1 MTLSTAKFGLSS
13 LKNKI
18 RLKQKVTYCE
28 CLDIGIECI
37 EIVQRLQSNSC
48 NECRLKVNDGGY
60 RCLLQ
65 SPPHDFCNS
74 GAYEGCPL
82 KIKRG

>member
-1 MTLSTAKFGLSS
+1 MTLSTVKYGLSS
-13 LKNKI
+13 LKG
-18 RLKQKVTYCE
+18 KQTSENYKNCLEMAYE
-28 CLDIGIECI
+28 CV

-74 GAYEGCPL
+74 GAYERCPL
-82 KIKRG
+82 RIKRR

>member
-1 MTLSTAKFGLSS
+1 MTLSTVKYGLSS
-13 LKNKI
+13 LKG
-18 RLKQKVTYCE
+18 KQTSINYKNCLEMAYE
-28 CLDIGIECI
+28 CV

-65 SPPHDFCNS
+65 CPPHDFCSN
-74 GAYEGCPL
+74 GAYERCPL
-82 KIKRG
+82 KIKR